1 MSTIAKLTT
10 GLTALV
16 ILAIMATNGIA
27 QEAKRSIKKIAGDV
41 YYFQNNGHLSLVT
54 VTNAGVVIVDP
65 INADASQWLKDN
77 LSTITDQPITHLI
90 YSHSHDDHASGGE
103 VYVEEGAKVIAQA
116 NAPESIYGVTADE
129 RFDDSMKL
137 EVGGKTFELKY
148 LGKGHGD
155 DLIAVT
161 VRPENIAFV
170 TDAVS
175 VGSTPYLSGSVGQ
188 LDGWINQVKT
198 IESLDFEILAPAH
211 GRLGIK
217 EDATKVR
224 VYIETLREQ
233 VLAGLKDGK
242 SADDLAASVTM
253 EEYKD
258 WAQFDA
264 WHEANV
270 RGMVTFLETSDQ
282 VN

>member
-65 INADASQWLKDN
+65 INADASLWLKDN
-77 LSTITDQPITHLI
+77 LSTITDKPITHLI

-103 VYVEEGAKVIAQA
+103 VYVEAGAKVIAQA
-116 NAPESIYGVTADE
+116 NAPESIYGVTVDE

-175 VGSTPYLSGSVGQ
+175 GGSTPYLSGSVGQ
-188 LDGWINQVKT
+188 LDGWINQVKI

-211 GRLGIK
+211 GRLGVK

-253 EEYKD
+253 EEHKD